1 MTVNILFI
9 CSRNNW
15 RSRTAE
21 TIFKNNQKHNVKSAG
36 TESEARIKVTE
47 KLINWADLIFVME
60 KRHKER
66 LRDKFESLIDD
77 KEIVTLDIKD
87 VYKYMDTELIEI
99 LETSVSP
106 YLD

>member
-1 MTVNILFI
+1 MNILFI
-9 CSRNNW
+9 CSRNKW

-21 TIFKNNQKHNVKSAG
+21 TVFKNNQKHLVKSAG
-36 TESEARIKVTE
+36 TENEARIKVTE
-47 KLINWADLIFVME
+47 KLIIWADLIFVME

-66 LRDKFESLIDD
+66 LSQKFGALIDD

-87 VYKYMDTELIEI
+87 DYKYMDTDLIYI